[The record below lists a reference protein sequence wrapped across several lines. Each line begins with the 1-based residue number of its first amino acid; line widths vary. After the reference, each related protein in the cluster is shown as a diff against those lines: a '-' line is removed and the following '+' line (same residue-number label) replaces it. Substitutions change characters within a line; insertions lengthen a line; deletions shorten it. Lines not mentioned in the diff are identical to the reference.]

1 MTIETITTEELQ
13 AEIDRRQEAERIELR
28 SELADLDARAAAIRA
43 KLGMAVP
50 AKAAAIA
57 PTEAQVLAV
66 LAGRDA
72 HISPADVA
80 KAFGVS
86 RTVIGPVL
94 AGLVTS
100 GKVIRSGKGR
110 GVKYGVAG
118 KGAIVTD

>member
-13 AEIDRRQEAERIELR
+13 AEIDRRQEA
-28 SELADLDARAAAIRA
+28 IRA

-50 AKAAAIA
+50 AKAAAAA

-94 AGLVTS
+94 AGLVAS
-100 GKVIRSGKGR
+100 GTVIRSGKGR
-110 GVKYGVAG
+110 GVKYGASG
-118 KGAIVTD
+118 KGQEGQVPEAEG